1 MRIKIFRKCIMSRVR
16 NFVFTIN
23 NPTEDDNTKANSIW
37 DKASYLIIG
46 KEVGKKGTPHL
57 QGYCEL
63 EGQLSVK
70 TIKKK
75 YMPRAHI
82 EKRKGTG
89 QQAADYCK
97 KDGNFTEQGELKKQ
111 GKRNDLQSVKT
122 AIEEGSTI
130 REIVETAS
138 NYQSIR
144 MAECLMKYK
153 EQQRNWKPQ
162 VKWYY
167 GATGTGKTKT
177 AFEECEDPYVAME
190 TAEWWEGY
198 DAHAEVI
205 IDDMRKNF
213 CRFNQLLKLL
223 DRYPQR
229 VEVKGGSRQFLAKK
243 IIITSCYSPYEMYE
257 TREDI
262 QQLIRR
268 IDEIKQFDSH
278 ESIKK
283 NSSWLEYGAEA
294 TSTP

>member
-1 MRIKIFRKCIMSRVR
+1 MKYKIFRECIMSRVR

-23 NPTEDDNTKANSIW
+23 NYEPEDLEKANSVW

-46 KEVGKKGTPHL
+46 KEVGESNTPHL

-63 EGQLSVK
+63 EGQMSFKKLKK
-70 TIKKK
+70 T

-89 QQAADYCK
+89 KQAADYCK
-97 KDGNFTEQGELKKQ
+97 KEGNFTEQGQLKKQ
-111 GKRNDLQSVKT
+111 GKRNDLAAVKT
-122 AIEEGSTI
+122 AIEEGYNV

-138 NYQSIR
+138 NYQAIR

-153 EQQRNWKPQ
+153 EPQRTWKPT

-167 GATGTGKTKT
+167 GATGTGKTKQ
-177 AFEECEDPYVAME
+177 AHEECEDPYVAME
-190 TAEWWEGY
+190 TAQWWEGY

-205 IDDMRKNF
+205 IDDMRRNF
-213 CRFNQLLKLL
+213 CCFNFLLKLL
-223 DRYPQR
+223 DRYPHKI
-229 VEVKGGSRQFLAKK
+229 EVKGGSRQFLAKT
-243 IIITSCYSPYEMYE
+243 IIITSCYSPYEMFE

-268 IDEIKQFDSH
+268 IDEIRKF
-278 ESIKK
+278 
-283 NSSWLEYGAEA
+283 
-294 TSTP
+294 